1 MRAIRVSTTGGPEV
15 LEYTEVPTPEP
26 GADDALVRVEA
37 AGVNFID
44 VYHRTGLYKLATPFT
59 PGSEAAGTVEA
70 VGSNVTSVKPGDR
83 VAYAMT
89 LGAYAEY
96 AVVPVDKLVHVPPG
110 IATRDAAA
118 AMLQGMTAH
127 YLTTSTYPL
136 RSGQTVLIHA
146 AGGGVGG
153 LVVQMAKRRG
163 ARVFATT
170 STSKRDRVREVGA
183 DVVIDYTTVDF
194 EAEVLRL
201 TDGAG
206 VDVVYDSVGRT
217 TFDKSLNCVA
227 MRGLLALFGQSSGPV
242 APVDPSRLARR
253 GIYLTRP
260 SLAHYT
266 AQREELL
273 WRERE
278 LFDAIAS
285 GAVRLRIDREL
296 PLRDAAEAHRLIE
309 GRHTT
314 GKLLLIP

>member
-110 IATRDAAA
+110 IETRHAAA

-127 YLTTSTYPL
+127 YLTSSTCPL
-136 RSGQTVLIHA
+136 KNGQTALIHA
-146 AGGGVGG
+146 AGGSAGG
-153 LVVQMAKRRG
+153 LVVQMAKQRG

-170 STSKRDRVREVGA
+170 STSKLDGVRGLGA

-242 APVDPSRLARR
+242 APVDPARLARR

-273 WRERE
+273 WRARE
-278 LFDAIAS
+278 VFDAVAS
-285 GAVRLRIDREL
+285 GAVRLRLDREL
-296 PLRDAAEAHRLIE
+296 PLRDAAEAHRWLE
-309 GRHTT
+309 GRYTT
-314 GKLLLIP
+314 GKVLLIP

>member
-70 VGSNVTSVKPGDR
+70 VGSNVTSVKRGDR

-110 IATRDAAA
+110 IETRRAAA
-118 AMLQGMTAH
+118 ALLQGMTAH

-136 RSGQTVLIHA
+136 KNGQTALIHA
-146 AGGGVGG
+146 AGGGAGG
-153 LVVQMAKRRG
+153 LVVQLAKRRG

-170 STSKRDRVREVGA
+170 STSKLDGVRGLGA

-206 VDVVYDSVGRT
+206 VDVVYDSVGKT

-242 APVDPSRLARR
+242 APVDPSRLAGR

-266 AQREELL
+266 AQRDELL
-273 WRERE
+273 WRARE

-296 PLRDAAEAHRLIE
+296 PLRDAAEAHRLLE
-309 GRHTT
+309 GRQTM
-314 GKLLLIP
+314 GKLLLMP

>member
-1 MRAIRVSTTGGPEV
+1 
-15 LEYTEVPTPEP
+15 
-26 GADDALVRVEA
+26 
-37 AGVNFID
+37 
-44 VYHRTGLYKLATPFT
+44 
-59 PGSEAAGTVEA
+59 
-70 VGSNVTSVKPGDR
+70 
-83 VAYAMT
+83 
-89 LGAYAEY
+89 
-96 AVVPVDKLVHVPPG
+96 
-110 IATRDAAA
+110 
-118 AMLQGMTAH
+118 MLQGMTAH

-170 STSKRDRVREVGA
+170 STSKCDRVREVGA

-273 WRERE
+273 WRARE

-296 PLRDAAEAHRLIE
+296 PLRDAAEAHRLLE
-309 GRHTT
+309 GRQTM
-314 GKLLLIP
+314 GKLLLMP

>member
-70 VGSNVTSVKPGDR
+70 VGSNVTSVKRGDR

-110 IATRDAAA
+110 IETRRAAA
-118 AMLQGMTAH
+118 ALLQGMTAH

-136 RSGQTVLIHA
+136 KNGQTALIHA
-146 AGGGVGG
+146 AGGGAGG
-153 LVVQMAKRRG
+153 LVVQLAKRRG

-170 STSKRDRVREVGA
+170 STSKLDGVRGLGA

-273 WRERE
+273 WRARE

-296 PLRDAAEAHRLIE
+296 PLRDAAEAHRLLE

>member
-1 MRAIRVSTTGGPEV
+1 MRAIRVSATGGPEV
-15 LEYTEVPTPEP
+15 LEYTEVPTPKP
-26 GADDALVRVEA
+26 GGDDALVRVEA

-70 VGSNVTSVKPGDR
+70 AGSNVTSVKPGDR

-89 LGAYAEY
+89 LGSYAEY

-110 IATRDAAA
+110 IETRHAAA
-118 AMLQGMTAH
+118 GMLQGMTAH
-127 YLTTSTYPL
+127 YLTTSTSPL
-136 RSGQTVLIHA
+136 CSGQTVLIHA
-146 AGGGVGG
+146 AGGGAGG
-153 LVVQMAKRRG
+153 LVVQMAKQRG

-170 STSKRDRVREVGA
+170 STSKLDRVREVGA

-201 TDGAG
+201 TDGTG
-206 VDVVYDSVGRT
+206 VDVVYDSVGQT

-227 MRGLLALFGQSSGPV
+227 LRGLLVLFGQSSGPV

-266 AQREELL
+266 AQRDELL
-273 WRERE
+273 WRARE
-278 LFDAIAS
+278 VFDAIAS

-296 PLRDAAEAHRLIE
+296 PLRDAAEAHRLLE
-309 GRHTT
+309 SRQTT